1 MTTKALLHTEID
13 SLNEQ
18 QLEALQKLVQKF
30 IQQTQT
36 TPTNLKRGKGWS
48 NELINKTCGKWEGEL
63 LTRPTQPEYD
73 NRSPLT

>member
-1 MTTKALLHTEID
+1 MTTKEFLHTEID
-13 SLNEQ
+13 SLNKQ

-36 TPTNLKRGKGWS
+36 TQTDLKRGKGWS
-48 NELINKTCGKWEGEL
+48 DELINSTCGKWDGEL

-73 NRSPLT
+73 NRTPLI